1 MEVHA
6 HAHNVPI
13 AIGRKKWTHYLWEF
27 LMLFL
32 AVFCGFLA
40 ENYREHLIEHQR
52 EKKYIRSLISDLKGD
67 TAAIRFAIDFS
78 ITKFHGLD
86 TLTTL
91 LNKESLGTDDEK
103 QLYNLNRR
111 YATNLF
117 VMVFNDRTMRQ
128 LLNSGNLRLIRA
140 QSISDSIM
148 NYYGPVQD
156 DISEQGIAYGEIIKR
171 LQILSEDIF
180 DQSAYLIKMGT
191 DSSFYRDLKPDQM
204 KLITHERNVL
214 KKYTQ
219 TISMT
224 SDILS
229 NYLSMLFYIRTMA
242 NSLLQFLQNEYDMK

>member
-1 MEVHA
+1 
-6 HAHNVPI
+6 
-13 AIGRKKWTHYLWEF
+13 
-27 LMLFL
+27 MLFL

-52 EKKYIRSLISDLKGD
+52 EKKYIHSLIADLKGD
-67 TAAIRFAIDFS
+67 TATIRFVIDDN

-86 TLTTL
+86 TLITL
-91 LNKESLGTDDEK
+91 LIKESLDRNDEK
-103 QLYNLNRR
+103 ELYNLNRR
-111 YATNLF
+111 YASNLSI
-117 VMVFNDRTMRQ
+117 MVFNDRTMRQ

-156 DISEQGIAYGEIIKR
+156 DISEQGIAYGEMIKR
-171 LQILSEDIF
+171 LQMLSDDIF
-180 DQSAYLIKMGT
+180 DKSAYLIKIRS
-191 DSSFYRDLKPDQM
+191 DNSFYRDLKPDQM

-219 TISMT
+219 AVSMT

-229 NYLSMLFYIRTMA
+229 NYLSMLFDMRTMA
-242 NSLLQFLQNEYDMK
+242 NSLLQFLQNEYHTN